1 MPASDLLL
9 AAAKMNRG
17 FAFHP
22 NIDGYFLPTDVRS
35 IYEKGAESHV
45 PLLAGWNANEVD
57 ISVLLAPQK
66 PTPKIFAQ
74 QAEARFDGDAPEF
87 LKLYPAA
94 TDQEALHSAEAL
106 ASDDFIVYSTWK
118 WTDIQTKKY
127 SLPSSNIASS
137 RSRP

>member
-1 MPASDLLL
+1 M
-9 AAAKMNRG
+9 
-17 FAFHP
+17 
-22 NIDGYFLPTDVRS
+22 
-35 IYEKGAESHV
+35 
-45 PLLAGWNANEVD
+45 PLLAGWNADEIN

-66 PTPKIFAQ
+66 PTARSFAE

-118 WTDIQTKKY
+118 WTDIQAKT
-127 SLPSSNIASS
+127 SLAPSSNIASS
-137 RSRP
+137 RFQP